1 MQVRGPL
8 GPGGWPRGS
17 QSGEGAQS
25 RHKDGV
31 SFPLS
36 SSHSLGVTSWKVLHL
51 FLSPRVS
58 LSLSPFSLGFI
69 FLTQYLSSVSESL
82 FRFLPRSISLSQG
95 FCVSISVSLSIF
107 VSEFLSVSL
116 SPPL

>member
-95 FCVSISVSLSIF
+95 FCVSISVSLIIF

-116 SPPL
+116 SPSL